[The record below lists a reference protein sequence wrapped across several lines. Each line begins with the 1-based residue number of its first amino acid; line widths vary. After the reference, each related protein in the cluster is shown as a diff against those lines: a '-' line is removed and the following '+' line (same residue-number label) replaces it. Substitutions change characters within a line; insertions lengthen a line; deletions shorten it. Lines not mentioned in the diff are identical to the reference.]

1 MSNTQNTNI
10 TSGTIIRTIL
20 MILGLINMVLT
31 ISGHSIIEI
40 EDATIETVVN
50 SVFTIVTTLLAW
62 WKNNSFTK
70 NAIKADNYLNELKK

>member
-1 MSNTQNTNI
+1 MSNTQKTNI

-20 MILGLINMVLT
+20 MVLGLVNAVLT
-31 ISGHSIIEI
+31 MAGHSVIEI
-40 EDATIETVVN
+40 EDATVETVVN
-50 SVFTIVTTLLAW
+50 STFTIVTTLLAW